1 MLNKNILALC
11 ASSSQEY
18 THLFYPTRFGTYDSF
33 GYDKDQTSFPGSY
46 LRPNI
51 VNGIPIQSFSMSAAR
66 RAWHLHDVNYEYYS
80 FLDYWL
86 SIPEQQL
93 SLGKMHYNTDDEFY
107 WAFPNREVGFVPNV
121 EHKIAFTLER
131 PAFDTTYI
139 ETPFYIHYTN
149 HLNSENNIA
158 IDWVVYHEDF
168 GYTQPFASFS
178 FYYNSDSI
186 SESKFTIQLDGTY
199 YTYHDDLP
207 CDNMIDTMG
216 GFGSPITRDFLEV
229 LADLEGIVEAI
240 GDFVNMLTGGSS
252 YKGTYTI
259 PLTDDWL
266 LHFLDQAKEWAK
278 TQETMLT
285 QTMSTTFS
293 LDPLFNE

>member
-1 MLNKNILALC
+1 MLNKNTLALC
-11 ASSSQEY
+11 APYTQEY
-18 THLFYPTRFGTYDSF
+18 THLFYPTKFGTYDSV

-51 VNGIPIQSFSMSAAR
+51 VNGIPIQSFTMSAAR
-66 RAWHLHDVNYEYYS
+66 RAWHLHDANYESYS

-86 SIPEQQL
+86 NIPEQQVT
-93 SLGKMHYNTDDEFY
+93 LGKMRYNIDDGFY
-107 WAFPNREVGFVPNV
+107 WAFPNRDIGFYPNV
-121 EHKIAFTLER
+121 EHKIAFTLR
-131 PAFDTTYI
+131 PMFYTDYT
-139 ETPFYIHYTN
+139 ETPYYIHYTN
-149 HLNSENNIA
+149 LVNSENTIA

-186 SESKFTIQLDGTY
+186 SESKFTIQVDSTY
-199 YTYHDDLP
+199 YTYRDDLP
-207 CDNMIDTMG
+207 CGNMINTIT
-216 GFGSPITRDFLEV
+216 GFGSTITRDFLIL
-229 LADLEGIVEAI
+229 LAFLKGIEEGAT
-240 GDFVNMLTGGSS
+240 DFSNMLTGDSS
-252 YKGTYTI
+252 SKGTYTV

-266 LHFLDQAKEWAK
+266 HNSLDKAKEWAN

-285 QTMSTTFS
+285 QTGSTTFS

>member
-121 EHKIAFTLER
+121 EHKIAFTLR
-131 PAFDTTYI
+131 PMFYTTYI

-149 HLNSENNIA
+149 LINSENNIA

-186 SESKFTIQLDGTY
+186 NESKFTIQLDGTY
-199 YTYHDDLP
+199 YTYYDDIP
-207 CDNMIDTMG
+207 RDNMIDTIG
-216 GFGSPITRDFLEV
+216 GFGSTITHDFV
-229 LADLEGIVEAI
+229 DQLAHLEGMVEVI
-240 GDFVNMLTGGSS
+240 GDFSNMLTGDPS
-252 YKGTYTI
+252 YKGTYTV

-266 LHFLDQAKEWAK
+266 LDFLNTAKEWAK
-278 TQETMLT
+278 KQETMLT
-285 QTMSTTFS
+285 QTRSTTFS
-293 LDPLFNE
+293 LDPIFNE